1 LNFGRLCILGQI
13 LRPTET
19 RLFVA
24 FLHPIQGPRK
34 NKPGFR
40 GAVPCREPSWG
51 ERGRLVPGGALKACA
66 RVYRAP
72 VIGGTRIF
80 LSSLTGLLLLQYN
93 FN

>member
-1 LNFGRLCILGQI
+1 
-13 LRPTET
+13 
-19 RLFVA
+19 
-24 FLHPIQGPRK
+24 
-34 NKPGFR
+34 
-40 GAVPCREPSWG
+40 
-51 ERGRLVPGGALKACA
+51 VPGGALKACA

>member
-1 LNFGRLCILGQI
+1 VLIRSSLAPGSKEEQTGF
-13 LRPTET
+13 
-19 RLFVA
+19 FV
-24 FLHPIQGPRK
+24 GPSRA
-34 NKPGFR
+34 G
-40 GAVPCREPSWG
+40 EPSWG